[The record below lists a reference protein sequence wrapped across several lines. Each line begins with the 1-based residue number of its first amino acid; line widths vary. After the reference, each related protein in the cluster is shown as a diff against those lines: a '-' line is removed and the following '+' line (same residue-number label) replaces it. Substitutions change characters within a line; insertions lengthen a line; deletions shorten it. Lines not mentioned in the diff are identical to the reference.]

1 MIASTFRRRLLLA
14 VGGLGASALC
24 RAQGQNSTRVQI
36 VPEVTRDKPA
46 RWPQIREGYFKGREI
61 SEAPAGVI
69 ALQTPT
75 RADDA
80 AVVPV
85 SVRALMPQTPE
96 RYIRKIYLVIDNNP
110 SPVGAVFTFT
120 PASGQ
125 ADIETRVRVEEYT
138 QVRAIAEL
146 NNGQLVMDS
155 RFLKASGGCSA
166 PAGKDA
172 ELAMANLGRMRLRV
186 DGAATAGQPVQAQLM
201 ISHPNISGLAIDQL
215 TRLAPAPRFV
225 RHVEVSYNGR
235 PVMSAE
241 VDFTLSENPNLRF
254 HFVPDRE
261 GELLAMVTDTS
272 DASFK
277 TQTPVKLGAA
287 AG

>member
-1 MIASTFRRRLLLA
+1 MTPVTSRRRLLL
-14 VGGLGASALC
+14 GLSGLWASGLSL
-24 RAQGQNSTRVQI
+24 AQGQNSTRVQI

-146 NNGQLVMDS
+146 NNGQLVMDT

-172 ELAMANLGRMRLRV
+172 ELAQANLGRMRLRV
-186 DGAATAGQPVQAQLM
+186 DGAATAGQPLQAQLM

-225 RHVEVSYNGR
+225 RHIEVNYNGK

-254 HFVPDRE
+254 HFVPDKE
-261 GELLAMVTDTS
+261 GELQAMVTDTQ

-277 TQTPVKLGAA
+277 AQMPVKLGAA